1 MQIPTTAGNLLPLV
15 SIQLVRPSLPPKQ
28 DAHLPVPPTIFDASA
43 APVLTPVDKIGLPWM
58 KEESNSPGPVGDN
71 LLHGN
76 RASIG
81 WSGFTNL
88 PANFA
93 KNSRKPRPPRC
104 SPYAGSRKPKKLK
117 SSPSS

>member
-81 WSGFTNL
+81 SIPIQSGG
-88 PANFA
+88 
-93 KNSRKPRPPRC
+93 R
-104 SPYAGSRKPKKLK
+104 YA
-117 SSPSS
+117 